1 VRHVAISSN
10 GTIAVYSRGSSVEGE
25 EGQQGIIRTFTFNG
39 LPLSST
45 GILNIDSTEKD
56 KEEGGEKEGKKEDKP
71 TTPRSETQEEGE
83 EGGND
88 GDITFMYITKSEVL
102 ITAGRTILLRHCND
116 LTKVVHHLDYNT
128 R

>member
-1 VRHVAISSN
+1 MRHVAISSN

-25 EGQQGIIRTFTFNG
+25 EGQQGSIRTFTLNG

-45 GILNIDSTEKD
+45 GILNIDSTEDD
-56 KEEGGEKEGKKEDKP
+56 KEGEERKKEDKP
-71 TTPRSETQEEGE
+71 TTRGETQEEGD
-83 EGGND
+83 D

-116 LTKVVHHLDYNT
+116 LTKVVYHLDYNT